1 MEERREKVPPLC
13 ESARDRKVIVVGSGP
28 NGLAAAIEMA
38 RAGFPV
44 TVMEAAP
51 TTGGGARSGE
61 LTLPGYMH
69 DICSAIH
76 PLGASSP
83 FFNSLPLNLH
93 GLQWIYPPVS
103 LAHPFDD
110 GGAAA
115 LVKEIEGTVET
126 LDLKDRRPYMQL
138 MAPLRDAWEELAP
151 DLLAPLHF
159 PLHPILMAR
168 FGLHAARPAAHVARS
183 AFSGERA
190 RALFAGMAAH
200 SFLPLEKPATAAF
213 ALVLGVLGHVKG
225 WPVAEG
231 GSGRISDALAS
242 YFLTLDGKIITGAP
256 VRSADQFQEGAL
268 LFMDVTPRQLLGIA
282 GQRLSDSY
290 RRKLEKYRYGPGV
303 FKMDW
308 ALAGP
313 IPWRAESCGRAG
325 TVHVGGTL
333 AEIASS
339 EREIWEGRHP
349 ERPFVL
355 VAQQS
360 LFDPGRAP
368 AGKQIGWAY
377 CHVPNGSRFDMSERI
392 ESQIERFA
400 PGFRDLI
407 IARHTRDTAGF
418 EAYNENCVGGDINGG
433 VQDLRQ
439 MFFRPVASTNPYATS
454 DKSIYLCSSST
465 PPGGG
470 VHGMCGYHAARV
482 AIDNMKKK

>member
-1 MEERREKVPPLC
+1 MKASSEKTAQDK
-13 ESARDRKVIVVGSGP
+13 EVIVVGSGP

-38 RAGFPV
+38 RAGFKV
-44 TVMEAAP
+44 TVMEAAA
-51 TTGGGARSGE
+51 TIGGGARTGE
-61 LTLPGYMH
+61 LTLPGYLH

-83 FFNSLPLNLH
+83 FFNSLPLARH

-115 LVKEIEGTVET
+115 LVKDMNGTVES
-126 LDLKDRRPYMQL
+126 LDFPDRLPYVRLMEPLKATWQ
-138 MAPLRDAWEELAP
+138 ELAP

-168 FGLHAARPAAHVARS
+168 FGLHAVRPAARLARGI
-183 AFSGERA
+183 FSGERA

-213 ALVLGVLGHVKG
+213 ALILGILGHVTG
-225 WPVAEG
+225 WPVAAG
-231 GSGRISDALAS
+231 GSGRISAALAS
-242 YFLTLDGKIITGAP
+242 YFRSLGGEIITGEP
-256 VRSADQFQEGAL
+256 VRSVDRFPDGTL
-268 LFMDVTPRQLLGIA
+268 LLLDVTPRQLPRIA
-282 GQRLSDSY
+282 GGRLSADY
-290 RRKLEKYRYGPGV
+290 RRELEKYRYGPGV

-313 IPWRAESCGRAG
+313 IPWRAEACRRAG
-325 TVHVGGTL
+325 TVHVGGAL
-333 AEIASS
+333 AEIAAA
-339 EREIWEGRHP
+339 EREVWEGRHP

-360 LFDPGRAP
+360 LFDPCRAP
-368 AGKQIGWAY
+368 EGKHTGWAY
-377 CHVPNGSRFDMSERI
+377 CHVPNGSRFDMSVRI
-392 ESQIERFA
+392 EQQIERFA

-407 IARHTRDTAGF
+407 IARHARDTAGF

-439 MFFRPVASTNPYATS
+439 IFFRPTASTRPYATS
-454 DKSIYLCSSST
+454 DNDIYLCSSST

-470 VHGMCGYHAARV
+470 VHGMCGYHAARA
-482 AIDNMKKK
+482 AIEFS